1 MRILKH
7 FSKTSLGQKLTGFL
21 FYFITNLIARSI
33 KWQYFEQSNKSTIFD
48 NKHKYIFCC
57 WHNKLFLGPH
67 LLPRNRVINALQ
79 SSHSD
84 GMITSVAFKY
94 LGMNVILGSSKKGG
108 MQAFRKMMKCLQ
120 LGESIAITPDGPKG
134 PKEQVKEGIIKLA
147 QISNTPIIPLVWA
160 TEKFKTINSWDDFV
174 LPYPF
179 SKGIY
184 CYGKPINIKKNINVN
199 QFELERQK
207 LENELK
213 RLTRILE
220 NKINKSL
227 I

>member
-108 MQAFRKMMKCLQ
+108 MQAFRKMIKRLQ

-147 QISNTPIIPLVWA
+147 QISNTPIIPLVWV

-220 NKINKSL
+220 NKIN
-227 I
+227 

>member
-108 MQAFRKMMKCLQ
+108 MQAFRKMIKRLQ

-184 CYGKPINIKKNINVN
+184 CYGKPINIKKNVNVN
-199 QFELERQK
+199 QFELKRQK

-220 NKINKSL
+220 NKIN
-227 I
+227 

>member
-220 NKINKSL
+220 NKIN
-227 I
+227 